1 MSYSKILLMLLLLA
15 FCLPINARNHTTGD
29 NSLSPSIEKRDI
41 KTEEAVVVSVL
52 QDRMSGEF
60 VSQIDSKQK
69 DTQGLQGLKTLTV
82 GMLAPDF
89 TSKDDNGNTI
99 HFYDYKTNCRYKLVL
114 FWSADCNYCK
124 HLVSKLYPWYEQI
137 KDKNLLD
144 VLAISVDETRTEIPK
159 WEQAKAQLPAWRHIR
174 VGGGMN
180 GQEVRDFFVYITP
193 EMVLVDSQTN
203 KIVALPKTVKQL
215 SEALDK

>member
-1 MSYSKILLMLLLLA
+1 MNYSKILLILLLLA
-15 FCLPINARNHTTGD
+15 FCLPTNARNHTTED
-29 NSLSPSIEKRDI
+29 NVLSPLIEKEDI
-41 KTEEAVVVSVL
+41 EGGEAVAVSVL
-52 QDRMSGEF
+52 QDHVSEEF

-69 DTQGLQGLKTLTV
+69 ETQGLKTLTV

-99 HFYDYKTNCRYKLVL
+99 HFHDYKTNCRYKLVL

-180 GQEVRDFFVYITP
+180 GQEVSDFFVYITP

-215 SEALDK
+215 SEALAK